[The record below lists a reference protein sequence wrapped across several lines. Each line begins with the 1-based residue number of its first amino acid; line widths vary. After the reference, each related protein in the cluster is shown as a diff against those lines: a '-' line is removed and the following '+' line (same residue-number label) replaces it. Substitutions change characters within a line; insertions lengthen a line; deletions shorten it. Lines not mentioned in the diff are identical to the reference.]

1 MKDDATPVMGG
12 DYETPTMSALTS
24 LCRPERNVPML
35 SHAALSRKAV
45 LTLAALLLAGAVAT
59 ASAQTVVTDTG
70 SFTRVPSPSDPTA
83 VDVFF
88 GIRYAAAPVGAAR
101 WTPPQAPTAPRGTVL
116 AGLPGPAC
124 PQAGSTA
131 PLPQSEDCLF
141 LNVYVPATA
150 TPHSKLPAFLW
161 IHGGALVSGTGA
173 DYDPSVMVAEN
184 NIIVVTINYRLGAL
198 GWLVEPGLLAQ
209 TPSFFENLGDA
220 GNYGLMDQ
228 QFALQWVQRNIA
240 GFGGDAGKVTVGGE
254 SAGGLSV
261 SSNLVSTTTATGL
274 FRSAI
279 VESGAY
285 MLHDVPSEAVYG
297 AIFGAGFD
305 AAVGCTQPNDA
316 ACLRT
321 ASVASILAAQGEVFG
336 ANGISPDFGTK
347 VLPRALQPA
356 FSAGQFIRVPVL
368 QGTNANEGRL
378 FEPLDFPFASTL
390 ANIQAAGGPANFDL
404 SNPNTLCAAEGS
416 GAAAVCTYPQEI
428 NLVLGL
434 IGFPAAEN
442 TAGLDAVLADEYPL
456 AHFPDPFLP
465 GDAPSSDEALAQIF
479 TDLVFAC
486 NGSDS
491 NIDLAG
497 FVPVFG
503 YEFNDPN
510 APPTVGFGTV
520 VKPPNDV
527 FGFPTASEHASE
539 LQFLFNFGT
548 PLSADEQQLAS
559 EMKTYW
565 GNFVN
570 TGNPNLPRRVSFWL
584 PFNFLGAVQG
594 LVPGPRVP
602 NPFFNFRLEHFC
614 QIWQPFLAAETGQ

>member
-1 MKDDATPVMGG
+1 
-12 DYETPTMSALTS
+12 MS
-24 LCRPERNVPML
+24 RNML
-35 SHAALSRKAV
+35 SNAVPGRKA
-45 LTLAALLLAGAVAT
+45 LFTLAALFLAAAFAT

-70 SFTRVPSPSDPTA
+70 TFTGVPSPSDPAA

-88 GIRYAAAPVGAAR
+88 GIRYAAAPEGAAR
-101 WTPPQAPTAPRGTVL
+101 WTPPQPPTPPAGTVL
-116 AGLPGPAC
+116 ADFPGPAC

-141 LNVYVPATA
+141 LNVYVPATSK
-150 TPHSKLPAFLW
+150 PHSKLPVFLW
-161 IHGGALVSGTGA
+161 IHGGALVTGTGA

-198 GWLVEPGLLAQ
+198 GWLVEPGLIAQ
-209 TPSFFENLGDA
+209 TPSFFQNIGDA

-240 GFGGDAGKVTVGGE
+240 GFGGDARKVTVGGE

-261 SSNLVSTTTATGL
+261 SSNLASTTTAKGL
-274 FRSAI
+274 FRGAI

-285 MLHDVPSEAVYG
+285 MLHDVPSEVVYG

-305 AAVGCTQPNDA
+305 AVLGCTQPNDA
-316 ACLRT
+316 ACLRS
-321 ASVASILAAQGEVFG
+321 APVANILAAQGEVFG
-336 ANGISPDFGTK
+336 ANGISPDSGTK
-347 VLPRALQPA
+347 VLPGGLQQA
-356 FSAGQFIRVPVL
+356 FSTGEFIRVPVL

-378 FEPLDFPFASTL
+378 FEPLDFPFASTFP
-390 ANIQAAGGPANFDL
+390 NILAAGGPANFDL
-404 SNPNTLCAAEGS
+404 KNPNTFCEAEGS
-416 GAAAVCTYPQEI
+416 STPAVCTYPQEI
-428 NLVLGL
+428 NLFLGA

-442 TAGLDAVLADEYPL
+442 TAAFGAALADEYPL
-456 AHFPDPFLP
+456 AKFPDPFLP

-491 NIDLAG
+491 NIDLAR

-510 APPTVGFGTV
+510 APTVVGFGTV
-520 VKPPNDV
+520 VEPPNDA
-527 FGFPTASEHASE
+527 FGVPSASEHASE

-548 PLSADEQQLAS
+548 TLSADEQQLAG

-570 TGNPNLPRRVSFWL
+570 TGDPNLPRHSSFWL
-584 PFNFLGAVQG
+584 PFNFLGSVQG
-594 LVPGPRVP
+594 LRPGPKVP
-602 NPFFNFRLEHFC
+602 DPFFNFRQEHFC
-614 QIWQPFLAAETGQ
+614 GIWQPFIAAETGE

>member
-1 MKDDATPVMGG
+1 ML
-12 DYETPTMSALTS
+12 MSFS
-24 LCRPERNVPML
+24 RPSRSISMSRNML
-35 SHAALSRKAV
+35 SNAVPGRKA
-45 LTLAALLLAGAVAT
+45 LFTLAALFLAAAFAT

-70 SFTRVPSPSDPTA
+70 TFTGVPSPSDPAA

-88 GIRYAAAPVGAAR
+88 GIRYAAAPEGAAR
-101 WTPPQAPTAPRGTVL
+101 WTPPQPPTPPTGTVL
-116 AGLPGPAC
+116 ADLPGPAC

-141 LNVYVPATA
+141 LNVYVPRTA
-150 TPHSKLPAFLW
+150 TPHSKLP
-161 IHGGALVSGTGA
+161 V
-173 DYDPSVMVAEN
+173 
-184 NIIVVTINYRLGAL
+184 
-198 GWLVEPGLLAQ
+198 
-209 TPSFFENLGDA
+209 FFENVGDA

-240 GFGGDAGKVTVGGE
+240 GFGGDARKVTVGGE

-261 SSNLVSTTTATGL
+261 SSNLASTTTATAL

-279 VESGAY
+279 IESGAY
-285 MLHDVPSEAVYG
+285 MLHDVPSQQVYG
-297 AIFGAGFD
+297 AIFGGGLD
-305 AAVGCTQPNDA
+305 AVLGCTPPNDA
-316 ACLRT
+316 ACLR
-321 ASVASILAAQGEVFG
+321 AAPVASILAAQGEVFG

-347 VLPRALQPA
+347 VLPSGLQQA
-356 FSAGQFIRVPVL
+356 FSTGEFIRVPVL

-378 FEPLDFPFASTL
+378 FEPLDFPFASTFP
-390 ANIQAAGGPANFDL
+390 NILAAGGPANFDL
-404 SNPNTLCAAEGS
+404 SNPNTFCEAGGS
-416 GAAAVCTYPQEI
+416 STPMVCTYPQEI
-428 NLVLGL
+428 NLFLGV

-442 TAGLDAVLADEYPL
+442 TSALGVALADEYPL
-456 AHFPDPFLP
+456 AKFPDPFLP
-465 GDAPSSDEALAQIF
+465 GHASSSDEALAQIF

-491 NIDLAG
+491 SIDLAF

-520 VKPPNDV
+520 VEAPNDV
-527 FGFPTASEHASE
+527 FGFPSASEHASE

-548 PLSADEQQLAS
+548 ALSADEQQLAG

-584 PFNFLGAVQG
+584 PFNFFGAVQG
-594 LVPGPRVP
+594 LKPGPKVP
-602 NPFFNFRLEHFC
+602 DPFFNFRQEHFC
-614 QIWQPFLAAETGQ
+614 RIWQPFIAAETGK

>member
-1 MKDDATPVMGG
+1 
-12 DYETPTMSALTS
+12 MS
-24 LCRPERNVPML
+24 RNML
-35 SHAALSRKAV
+35 SNAVPGRKA
-45 LTLAALLLAGAVAT
+45 LFTLAALFLAAAFAT

-70 SFTRVPSPSDPTA
+70 TFTGVPSPSDPAA

-88 GIRYAAAPVGAAR
+88 GIRYAAAPEGAAR
-101 WTPPQAPTAPRGTVL
+101 WTPPQPPTPPAGTVL
-116 AGLPGPAC
+116 ADFPGPAC

-141 LNVYVPATA
+141 LNVYVPATSK
-150 TPHSKLPAFLW
+150 PHSKLPVFLW
-161 IHGGALVSGTGA
+161 IHGGALVTGTGA

-198 GWLVEPGLLAQ
+198 GWLVEPGLIAQ
-209 TPSFFENLGDA
+209 TPSFFQNIGDA

-240 GFGGDAGKVTVGGE
+240 GFGGDARKVTVGGE

-261 SSNLVSTTTATGL
+261 SSNLASTTTAKGL
-274 FRSAI
+274 FRGAI

-285 MLHDVPSEAVYG
+285 MLHDVPSEVVYG

-305 AAVGCTQPNDA
+305 AVLGCTQPNDA
-316 ACLRT
+316 ACLRS
-321 ASVASILAAQGEVFG
+321 APVANILAAQGEVFG
-336 ANGISPDFGTK
+336 ANGISPDSGTK
-347 VLPRALQPA
+347 VLPGGLQQA
-356 FSAGQFIRVPVL
+356 FSTGEFIRVPVL

-378 FEPLDFPFASTL
+378 FEPLDFPFASTFP
-390 ANIQAAGGPANFDL
+390 NILAAGGPANFDL
-404 SNPNTLCAAEGS
+404 KNPNTFCEAEGS
-416 GAAAVCTYPQEI
+416 STPAVCTYPQEI
-428 NLVLGL
+428 NLFLGA

-442 TAGLDAVLADEYPL
+442 TAAFGAALADEYPL
-456 AHFPDPFLP
+456 AKFPDPFLP

-491 NIDLAG
+491 NIDLAR

-510 APPTVGFGTV
+510 APTVVGFGTV
-520 VKPPNDV
+520 VEPPNDA
-527 FGFPTASEHASE
+527 FGFPSASEHASE

-548 PLSADEQQLAS
+548 TLSADEQQLAG

-570 TGNPNLPRRVSFWL
+570 TGDPNLPRHSSFWL
-584 PFNFLGAVQG
+584 PFNFLGSVQG
-594 LVPGPRVP
+594 LRPGPKVP
-602 NPFFNFRLEHFC
+602 DPFFNFRQEHFC
-614 QIWQPFLAAETGQ
+614 GIWQPFIAAETGE

>member
-1 MKDDATPVMGG
+1 
-12 DYETPTMSALTS
+12 
-24 LCRPERNVPML
+24 ML
-35 SHAALSRKAV
+35 SNAALGRKV
-45 LTLAALLLAGAVAT
+45 LLALATLFLAAAFAT

-70 SFTRVPSPSDPTA
+70 TFTGIPSPSDPAA

-88 GIRYAAAPVGAAR
+88 GIRYAAAPEAAAR
-101 WTPPQAPTAPRGTVL
+101 WTPPQPPTPPTGTVL
-116 AGLPGPAC
+116 ADLPGPAC

-141 LNVYVPATA
+141 LNVYVPATT
-150 TPHSKLPAFLW
+150 TPHSKLPVFLW
-161 IHGGALVSGTGA
+161 IHGGALVTGTGA

-198 GWLVEPGLLAQ
+198 GWLVEPGLLAR
-209 TPSFFENLGDA
+209 TPSFFQNVGDA

-240 GFGGDAGKVTVGGE
+240 GFGGDARKVTVGGE

-261 SSNLVSTTTATGL
+261 SSNLASTTTATGL

-279 VESGAY
+279 IESGAY
-285 MLHDVPSEAVYG
+285 MLHDVPSEVVYG

-305 AAVGCTQPNDA
+305 AALGCTQPNDA
-316 ACLRT
+316 ACLRA
-321 ASVASILAAQGEVFG
+321 ASVASILAAQGEVFA

-347 VLPRALQPA
+347 VLPRALQQA
-356 FSAGQFIRVPVL
+356 FSTGQFIRVPVL

-378 FEPLDFPFASTL
+378 FEPLDFPFASTFP
-390 ANIQAAGGPANFDL
+390 NILAAGGPANFDL
-404 SNPNTLCAAEGS
+404 SNPNTFCEAEGS
-416 GAAAVCTYPQEI
+416 STPAVCTYPQEI
-428 NLVLGL
+428 NLFLGA

-442 TAGLDAVLADEYPL
+442 TAAFGAALAEQYPL
-456 AHFPDPFLP
+456 ANFPDPFLA

-491 NIDLAG
+491 NIDLAR

-503 YEFNDPN
+503 YEFKDPN
-510 APPTVGFGTV
+510 APPTVGFGTAV
-520 VKPPNDV
+520 EPPNDV
-527 FGFPTASEHASE
+527 FGFPSASEHAAE

-548 PLSADEQQLAS
+548 PLSADEQQLAG

-570 TGNPNLPRRVSFWL
+570 TGDPNLPRHSSFWL
-584 PFNFLGAVQG
+584 PFNFFGSVQG
-594 LVPGPRVP
+594 LRPGPKVP
-602 NPFFNFRLEHFC
+602 NPFFNFRQEHFC
-614 QIWQPFLAAETGQ
+614 QTWQPFIAAETGE

>member
-1 MKDDATPVMGG
+1 M
-12 DYETPTMSALTS
+12 L
-24 LCRPERNVPML
+24 RN
-35 SHAALSRKAV
+35 AAVRRRSRLV
-45 LTLAALLLAGAVAT
+45 LAALFLVVAPLAT

-70 SFTRVPSPSDPTA
+70 TFTGIPSPSDPAA

-88 GIRYAAAPVGAAR
+88 GIRYAAAPEGAAR
-101 WTPPQAPTAPRGTVL
+101 WTPPQPPTPPTGTVL
-116 AGLPGPAC
+116 ADLPGPAC
-124 PQAGSTA
+124 PQVSSTA

-150 TPHSKLPAFLW
+150 NPHSNLPVFLW
-161 IHGGALVSGTGA
+161 IHGGALVAGTGA

-209 TPSFFENLGDA
+209 TPNFFQNLGDA

-240 GFGGDAGKVTVGGE
+240 GFGGSACKVTIGGE

-261 SSNLVSTTTATGL
+261 SSNLASTATAIGL
-274 FRSAI
+274 FRGAI
-279 VESGAY
+279 IESGAY
-285 MLHDVPSEAVYG
+285 MLHDVPSEAVYRE
-297 AIFGAGFD
+297 IFGAFFD
-305 AAVGCTQPNDA
+305 EALGCTQPNDA
-316 ACLRT
+316 ACLRA
-321 ASVASILAAQGEVFG
+321 ASVTSILTAQGEVFG
-336 ANGISPDFGTK
+336 ANGISPDFDTK
-347 VLPRALQPA
+347 VLPRALQQA
-356 FSAGQFIRVPVL
+356 LSAGEFIRVPVL
-368 QGTNANEGRL
+368 QGTNANEGKL

-404 SNPNTLCAAEGS
+404 SNPNTFCAGGS
-416 GAAAVCTYPQEI
+416 STPAICTYPEEI
-428 NLVLGL
+428 NLFLGA
-434 IGFPAAEN
+434 IGFPAAAN
-442 TAGLDAVLADEYPL
+442 TAAFGAALADEYPL
-456 AHFPDPFLP
+456 ANFPDPFLP

-491 NIDLAG
+491 SLDLAR

-520 VKPPNDV
+520 VEPPNDV
-527 FGFPTASEHASE
+527 FGFPTASEHGAE
-539 LQFLFNFGT
+539 LQFLFNFET
-548 PLSADEQQLAS
+548 PLSPDEQQLAG

-570 TGNPNLPRRVSFWL
+570 TGNPNLPLPISFWL
-584 PFNFLGAVQG
+584 PFNFFGAVQD
-594 LVPGPRVP
+594 LRPGPKLP
-602 NPFFNFRLEHFC
+602 DLFFNFRQEHFC
-614 QIWQPFLAAETGQ
+614 RTWQPFIAAETEE

>member
-1 MKDDATPVMGG
+1 
-12 DYETPTMSALTS
+12 
-24 LCRPERNVPML
+24 ML
-35 SHAALSRKAV
+35 SNAALSRKA
-45 LTLAALLLAGAVAT
+45 LLALAPLFFAAAVAT

-70 SFTRVPSPSDPTA
+70 TFTGVPSPSDPTA

-88 GIRYAAAPVGAAR
+88 GIRYAAAPGGAAR
-101 WTPPQAPTAPRGTVL
+101 WTPPQPPTPPPGTVL
-116 AGLPGPAC
+116 ARFPGPAC

-150 TPHSKLPAFLW
+150 TPHSKLPVFFW
-161 IHGGALVSGTGA
+161 IHGGALVTGTGA

-184 NIIVVTINYRLGAL
+184 DIIVVTINYRLGAL
-198 GWLVEPGLLAQ
+198 GWLVEPGLLAE
-209 TPSFFENLGDA
+209 TSSFFQNVSDA

-240 GFGGDAGKVTVGGE
+240 GFGGDARKVTIGGE

-261 SSNLVSTTTATGL
+261 SSNLASTTTAKGL

-279 VESGAY
+279 IESGAY
-285 MLHDVPSEAVYG
+285 MLHDVPSETAYG

-305 AAVGCTQPNDA
+305 AALGCSQPNDA
-316 ACLRT
+316 TCLRA
-321 ASVASILAAQGEVFG
+321 ASVTNILTAQGEVFG
-336 ANGISPDFGTK
+336 SFGISPDFGTK
-347 VLPRALQPA
+347 VLPLALQPA
-356 FSAGQFIRVPVL
+356 FSAGEFIRVPVL

-378 FEPLDFPFASTL
+378 FEPADVPFAGSFL
-390 ANIQAAGGPANFDL
+390 NVVAAGGPANFDL
-404 SNPNTLCAAEGS
+404 SNPNTFCAEGS
-416 GAAAVCTYPQEI
+416 GTPAVCTYPQEI
-428 NLVLGL
+428 NRFLGVV
-434 IGFPAAEN
+434 GFPATEN
-442 TAGLDAVLADEYPL
+442 TAAFDALIADEYPL
-456 AHFPDPFLP
+456 AKFPDPFLA

-491 NIDLAG
+491 NIDLAR

-520 VKPPNDV
+520 VKPPNDA
-527 FGFPTASEHASE
+527 FGFPSASEHAAE

-548 PLSADEQQLAS
+548 PLSTDEQRLAA

-565 GNFVN
+565 ANFVR
-570 TGNPNLPRRVSFWL
+570 TGDPNLPKPISFWL
-584 PFNFLGAVQG
+584 PFNFFGSVQD
-594 LVPGPRVP
+594 LRPGPRVA
-602 NPFFNFRLEHFC
+602 NPFFNFREEHFC
-614 QIWQPFLAAETGQ
+614 RIWQPFIAAETGE

>member
-1 MKDDATPVMGG
+1 
-12 DYETPTMSALTS
+12 MSNYAS
-24 LCRPERNVPML
+24 
-35 SHAALSRKAV
+35 SRKVFLA
-45 LTLAALLLAGAVAT
+45 LAALFLIAAVAT

-70 SFTRVPSPSDPTA
+70 TFIGVPSPSDPTA

-88 GIRYAAAPVGAAR
+88 GIRYAAAPEGAAR
-101 WTPPQAPTAPRGTVL
+101 WTPPQPPTSPAGPVL
-116 AGLPGPAC
+116 ADFPGPAC

-141 LNVYVPATA
+141 LNVYAPATA
-150 TPHSKLPAFLW
+150 TPHSKLPVFLW

-209 TPSFFENLGDA
+209 TPSFFQNVGDA
-220 GNYGLMDQ
+220 GDYGLMDQ
-228 QFALQWVQRNIA
+228 QFALQWVQRNIG
-240 GFGGDAGKVTVGGE
+240 GFGGDMRKVTVGGE

-261 SSNLVSTTTATGL
+261 SSNLVSTTTAKGL

-279 VESGAY
+279 IESGGY
-285 MLHDVPSEAVYG
+285 MLHDVPSELVYG
-297 AIFGAGFD
+297 GIFGAGFD
-305 AAVGCTQPNDA
+305 AALGCTPPNDA
-316 ACLRT
+316 GCLRE
-321 ASVASILAAQGEVFG
+321 ASVANILAAQGEVFG

-347 VLPRALQPA
+347 VLPLALQPA
-356 FSAGQFIRVPVL
+356 FSTGEFIRVPVL

-378 FEPLDFPFASTL
+378 FEPLDFPFASTFP
-390 ANIQAAGGPANFDL
+390 NILAAGGPANFDL
-404 SNPNTLCAAEGS
+404 SNPNSFCAEGS
-416 GAAAVCTYPQEI
+416 STPAVCTYPQEI
-428 NLVLGL
+428 NLFLGV

-442 TAGLDAVLADEYPL
+442 TAALSDALAVEYPL
-456 AHFPDPFLP
+456 ANFPDPFLP
-465 GDAPSSDEALAQIF
+465 GNAPSSDEALAQIF

-491 NIDLAG
+491 NIDLAR

-510 APPTVGFGTV
+510 APTVVGFGTV
-520 VKPPNDV
+520 VEPPNDA
-527 FGFPTASEHASE
+527 FGFPSASEHASE

-548 PLSADEQQLAS
+548 PLSTDEQQLAG

-570 TGNPNLPRRVSFWL
+570 TGDPNLPRHSSFWL
-584 PFNFLGAVQG
+584 PFNFIGAVQD
-594 LVPGPRVP
+594 LVPGPRIP
-602 NPFFNFRLEHFC
+602 NPFFNFRQEHFC
-614 QIWQPFLAAETGQ
+614 GIWQPFIAAETGE

>member
-1 MKDDATPVMGG
+1 
-12 DYETPTMSALTS
+12 MSNYA
-24 LCRPERNVPML
+24 P
-35 SHAALSRKAV
+35 SRKVFLA
-45 LTLAALLLAGAVAT
+45 LAALFIIAAVAT

-70 SFTRVPSPSDPTA
+70 TFIGVPSPSDPTA

-88 GIRYAAAPVGAAR
+88 GIRYAAAPEGAAR
-101 WTPPQAPTAPRGTVL
+101 WTPPQPPTSPAGPVL
-116 AGLPGPAC
+116 ADFPGPAC
-124 PQAGSTA
+124 PQAASTA

-141 LNVYVPATA
+141 LNVYAPATA
-150 TPHSKLPAFLW
+150 TPHSKLPVFLW

-209 TPSFFENLGDA
+209 TPSFFQNVGDA
-220 GNYGLMDQ
+220 GDYGLMDQ
-228 QFALQWVQRNIA
+228 QFALQWVQRNIG
-240 GFGGDAGKVTVGGE
+240 GFGGDMRKVTVGGE

-261 SSNLVSTTTATGL
+261 SSNLVSTTTGKGL

-279 VESGAY
+279 IESGGY
-285 MLHDVPSEAVYG
+285 MLHDVPSELVYG
-297 AIFGAGFD
+297 GIFGAGFD
-305 AAVGCTQPNDA
+305 AALGCTPPNDA
-316 ACLRT
+316 GCLRE
-321 ASVASILAAQGEVFG
+321 ASVANILAAQGEVFG

-347 VLPRALQPA
+347 VLPLALQPA
-356 FSAGQFIRVPVL
+356 FSTGEFIRVPVL

-378 FEPLDFPFASTL
+378 FEPLDFPFASTFP
-390 ANIQAAGGPANFDL
+390 NILAAGGPANFDL
-404 SNPNTLCAAEGS
+404 SNPNSFCAEGS
-416 GAAAVCTYPQEI
+416 STPAVCTYPQEI
-428 NLVLGL
+428 NLFLGV

-442 TAGLDAVLADEYPL
+442 TAALSDALAVEYPL
-456 AHFPDPFLP
+456 ANFPDPFLP
-465 GDAPSSDEALAQIF
+465 GNAPSSDEALAQIF

-491 NIDLAG
+491 NIDLAR

-510 APPTVGFGTV
+510 APTVVGFGTV
-520 VKPPNDV
+520 VEPPNDA
-527 FGFPTASEHASE
+527 FGFPSASEHASE

-548 PLSADEQQLAS
+548 PLSADEQQLAG

-570 TGNPNLPRRVSFWL
+570 TGDPNLPRHSSFWL
-584 PFNFLGAVQG
+584 PFNFIGAVQD
-594 LVPGPRVP
+594 LVPGPRIP
-602 NPFFNFRLEHFC
+602 NPFFNFRQEHFC
-614 QIWQPFLAAETGQ
+614 GIWQPFIAAETGE

>member
-1 MKDDATPVMGG
+1 MLSNAAFSRRTFFLFATPFLFL
-12 DYETPTMSALTS
+12 A
-24 LCRPERNVPML
+24 
-35 SHAALSRKAV
+35 AAL
-45 LTLAALLLAGAVAT
+45 AAG
-59 ASAQTVVTDTG
+59 SAQTVVTDTG
-70 SFTRVPSPSDPTA
+70 TFTGVPSPSDPAA

-101 WTPPQAPTAPRGTVL
+101 WTPPQPPTPPAGTVL
-116 AGLPGPAC
+116 ADFPGPAC

-141 LNVYVPATA
+141 LNVYAPATA
-150 TPHSKLPAFLW
+150 GPHSKLPVFLW

-209 TPSFFENLGDA
+209 TPSFFQNVGDG

-228 QFALQWVQRNIA
+228 QFAMQWVRRNIA
-240 GFGGDAGKVTVGGE
+240 GFGGDARKVTVGGE

-261 SSNLVSTTTATGL
+261 SSNLVSTTTAKGL
-274 FRSAI
+274 FHGAI

-285 MLHDVPSEAVYG
+285 MLHDVPSEVVYG

-305 AAVGCTQPNDA
+305 AVLGCTPPNDA
-316 ACLRT
+316 ACLRSAT
-321 ASVASILAAQGEVFG
+321 VANILTAQGEVFG

-347 VLPRALQPA
+347 ILPSALQPA
-356 FSAGQFIRVPVL
+356 FSAGEFIRVPVL

-378 FEPLDFPFASTL
+378 FEPADVPFAGSFF
-390 ANIQAAGGPANFDL
+390 NVVAAGGPANFDL
-404 SNPNTLCAAEGS
+404 SNPNTFCSEGS
-416 GAAAVCTYPQEI
+416 STPAICTYPQEI
-428 NLVLGL
+428 NLFLGV

-442 TAGLDAVLADEYPL
+442 TAALGDALADEYPL
-456 AHFPDPFLP
+456 ANFPDPFLP

-491 NIDLAG
+491 NIDLAR

-510 APPTVGFGTV
+510 APPVVGFGTAIV
-520 VKPPNDV
+520 APNDV

-548 PLSADEQQLAS
+548 PLNADEQQLAS

-570 TGNPNLPRRVSFWL
+570 TGDPNWPRHSSFWL
-584 PFNFLGAVQG
+584 PFNFFGSVQG
-594 LVPGPRVP
+594 LRPGPKVP
-602 NPFFNFRLEHFC
+602 DPFFNFRQEHFC
-614 QIWQPFLAAETGQ
+614 RIWQPIIAGEVGQ

>member
-1 MKDDATPVMGG
+1 
-12 DYETPTMSALTS
+12 
-24 LCRPERNVPML
+24 ML
-35 SHAALSRKAV
+35 SNAALSRRTFFLFATV
-45 LTLAALLLAGAVAT
+45 FLFLVAGLATGLA
-59 ASAQTVVTDTG
+59 QPVVTDTG
-70 SFTRVPSPSDPTA
+70 TFTGVPSPSDPAA

-101 WTPPQAPTAPRGTVL
+101 WTPPQPPTPPPGTVL
-116 AGLPGPAC
+116 ADFPGPAC

-150 TPHSKLPAFLW
+150 EPHSKLPVFLW
-161 IHGGALVSGTGA
+161 IHGGALVTGTGA
-173 DYDPSVMVAEN
+173 QYDPSVMVAEN

-209 TPSFFENLGDA
+209 TPSFFQNVGDA

-228 QFALQWVQRNIA
+228 QFAMQWVQRNIA
-240 GFGGDAGKVTVGGE
+240 GFGGDARKVTVGGE

-261 SSNLVSTTTATGL
+261 SSNLVSTATAKGL
-274 FRSAI
+274 FRGAI
-279 VESGAY
+279 IESGAY
-285 MLHDVPSEAVYG
+285 MLHDVPSEIVYG

-305 AAVGCTQPNDA
+305 AALGCTQPNDA
-316 ACLRT
+316 ACLR
-321 ASVASILAAQGEVFG
+321 AAAVANILTAQGEVFG

-347 VLPRALQPA
+347 ILPSALQQA

-378 FEPLDFPFASTL
+378 FEPADVPFAGSFL
-390 ANIQAAGGPANFDL
+390 NVVAAGGPANFDL
-404 SNPNTLCAAEGS
+404 SNPNTFCADGS
-416 GAAAVCTYPQEI
+416 STPAICTYPQEI
-428 NLVLGL
+428 NLFLGA

-442 TAGLDAVLADEYPL
+442 TATLDALIADEYPL
-456 AHFPDPFLP
+456 ANFPDPFLP

-491 NIDLAG
+491 NIDLAR

-503 YEFNDPN
+503 YEFNDPS
-510 APPTVGFGTV
+510 APPVVGFGTAIV
-520 VKPPNDV
+520 PPNDV

-548 PLSADEQQLAS
+548 PLNADEQQLAS

-570 TGNPNLPRRVSFWL
+570 TGDPNWPRHSSFWL
-584 PFNFLGAVQG
+584 PFNFFGSVQG
-594 LVPGPRVP
+594 LRPGPKVP
-602 NPFFNFRLEHFC
+602 DPFFNFRQEHFC
-614 QIWQPFLAAETGQ
+614 RIWQPILAGEVGQ

>member
-1 MKDDATPVMGG
+1 
-12 DYETPTMSALTS
+12 MS
-24 LCRPERNVPML
+24 RNML
-35 SHAALSRKAV
+35 SNAVPGRKA
-45 LTLAALLLAGAVAT
+45 LFTLAALFLAAAFAT

-70 SFTRVPSPSDPTA
+70 TFTGVPSPSNPAA

-88 GIRYAAAPVGAAR
+88 GIRYAAAPEGAAR
-101 WTPPQAPTAPRGTVL
+101 WTPPQPPTPPAGTVL
-116 AGLPGPAC
+116 ADFPGPAC

-141 LNVYVPATA
+141 LNVYVPATSK
-150 TPHSKLPAFLW
+150 PHSKLPVFLW
-161 IHGGALVSGTGA
+161 IHGGALVTGTGA

-198 GWLVEPGLLAQ
+198 GWLVEPGLIAQ
-209 TPSFFENLGDA
+209 TPSFFQNIGDA

-240 GFGGDAGKVTVGGE
+240 GFGGDARKVTVGGE

-261 SSNLVSTTTATGL
+261 SSNLASTTTAKGL
-274 FRSAI
+274 FRGAI

-285 MLHDVPSEAVYG
+285 MLHDVPSEVVYG

-305 AAVGCTQPNDA
+305 AVLGCTQPNDA
-316 ACLRT
+316 ACLRS
-321 ASVASILAAQGEVFG
+321 APVANILAAQGEVFG
-336 ANGISPDFGTK
+336 ANGISPDSGTK
-347 VLPRALQPA
+347 VLPGGLQQA
-356 FSAGQFIRVPVL
+356 FSTGEFIRVPVL

-378 FEPLDFPFASTL
+378 FEPLDFPFASTFP
-390 ANIQAAGGPANFDL
+390 NILAAGGPANFDL
-404 SNPNTLCAAEGS
+404 KNPNTFCEAEGS
-416 GAAAVCTYPQEI
+416 STPAVCTYPQEI
-428 NLVLGL
+428 NLFLGA

-442 TAGLDAVLADEYPL
+442 TAAFGAALADEYPL
-456 AHFPDPFLP
+456 AKFPDPFLP

-491 NIDLAG
+491 NIDLAR

-510 APPTVGFGTV
+510 APTVVGFGTV
-520 VKPPNDV
+520 VEPPNDA
-527 FGFPTASEHASE
+527 FGFPSASEHASE

-548 PLSADEQQLAS
+548 TLSADEQQLAG

-570 TGNPNLPRRVSFWL
+570 TGDPNLPRHSSFWL
-584 PFNFLGAVQG
+584 PFNFLGSVQG
-594 LVPGPRVP
+594 LRPGPKVP
-602 NPFFNFRLEHFC
+602 DPFFNFRQEHFC
-614 QIWQPFLAAETGQ
+614 GIWQPFIAAETGE

>member
-1 MKDDATPVMGG
+1 
-12 DYETPTMSALTS
+12 MSNYAS
-24 LCRPERNVPML
+24 
-35 SHAALSRKAV
+35 SRKVFLA
-45 LTLAALLLAGAVAT
+45 LAALFLIAAVAT

-70 SFTRVPSPSDPTA
+70 TFIGVPSPSDPTA

-88 GIRYAAAPVGAAR
+88 GIRYAAAPEGAAR
-101 WTPPQAPTAPRGTVL
+101 WTPPQPPTSPAGPVL
-116 AGLPGPAC
+116 ADFPGPAC

-141 LNVYVPATA
+141 LNVYAPATA
-150 TPHSKLPAFLW
+150 TPHSKLPVFLW

-209 TPSFFENLGDA
+209 TPSFFQNVGDA
-220 GNYGLMDQ
+220 GDYGLMDQ
-228 QFALQWVQRNIA
+228 QFALQWVQRNIG
-240 GFGGDAGKVTVGGE
+240 GFGGDMRKVTVGGE

-261 SSNLVSTTTATGL
+261 SSNLVSTTTGKGL

-279 VESGAY
+279 IESGGY
-285 MLHDVPSEAVYG
+285 MLHDVPSELVYG
-297 AIFGAGFD
+297 GIFGAGFD
-305 AAVGCTQPNDA
+305 AALGCTPPNDA
-316 ACLRT
+316 GCLRE
-321 ASVASILAAQGEVFG
+321 ASVANILAAQGEVFG

-347 VLPRALQPA
+347 VLPLALQPA
-356 FSAGQFIRVPVL
+356 FSTGEFIRVPVL

-378 FEPLDFPFASTL
+378 FEPLDFPFASTFP
-390 ANIQAAGGPANFDL
+390 NILAAGGPANFDL
-404 SNPNTLCAAEGS
+404 SNPNSFCAEGS
-416 GAAAVCTYPQEI
+416 STPAVCTYPQEI
-428 NLVLGL
+428 NLFLGV

-442 TAGLDAVLADEYPL
+442 TAALSDALAVEYPL
-456 AHFPDPFLP
+456 ANFPDPFLP
-465 GDAPSSDEALAQIF
+465 GNAPSSDEALAQIF

-491 NIDLAG
+491 NIDLAR

-510 APPTVGFGTV
+510 APTVVGFGTV
-520 VKPPNDV
+520 VEPPNDA
-527 FGFPTASEHASE
+527 FGFPSASEHASE

-548 PLSADEQQLAS
+548 PLSADEQQLAG

-570 TGNPNLPRRVSFWL
+570 TGDPNLPRHSSFWL
-584 PFNFLGAVQG
+584 PFNFIGAVQD
-594 LVPGPRVP
+594 LVPGPRIP
-602 NPFFNFRLEHFC
+602 NPFFNFRQEHFC
-614 QIWQPFLAAETGQ
+614 GIWQPFIAAETGE

>member
-1 MKDDATPVMGG
+1 
-12 DYETPTMSALTS
+12 MSNYAS
-24 LCRPERNVPML
+24 
-35 SHAALSRKAV
+35 SRKVFLA
-45 LTLAALLLAGAVAT
+45 LAALFLIAAVAT

-70 SFTRVPSPSDPTA
+70 TFIGVPSPSDPTA

-88 GIRYAAAPVGAAR
+88 GIRYAAAPEGAAR
-101 WTPPQAPTAPRGTVL
+101 WTPPQPPTSPAGPVL
-116 AGLPGPAC
+116 ADFPGPAC

-141 LNVYVPATA
+141 LNVYAPATA
-150 TPHSKLPAFLW
+150 TPHSKLPVFLW

-209 TPSFFENLGDA
+209 TPSFFQNVGDA
-220 GNYGLMDQ
+220 GDYGLMDQ
-228 QFALQWVQRNIA
+228 QFALQWVQRNIG
-240 GFGGDAGKVTVGGE
+240 GFGGDMRKVTVGGE

-261 SSNLVSTTTATGL
+261 SSNLVSTTTGKGL

-279 VESGAY
+279 IESGGY
-285 MLHDVPSEAVYG
+285 MLHDVPSELVYG
-297 AIFGAGFD
+297 GIFGAGFD
-305 AAVGCTQPNDA
+305 AALGCTPPNDA
-316 ACLRT
+316 GCLRE
-321 ASVASILAAQGEVFG
+321 ASVANILAAQGEVFG

-347 VLPRALQPA
+347 VLPLALQPA
-356 FSAGQFIRVPVL
+356 LSTGEFIRVPVL

-378 FEPLDFPFASTL
+378 FEPLDFPFASTFP
-390 ANIQAAGGPANFDL
+390 NILAAGGPANFDL
-404 SNPNTLCAAEGS
+404 SNPNSFCAEGS
-416 GAAAVCTYPQEI
+416 STPAVCTYPQEI
-428 NLVLGL
+428 NLFLGV

-442 TAGLDAVLADEYPL
+442 TAALSDALAVEYPL
-456 AHFPDPFLP
+456 ANFPDPFLP
-465 GDAPSSDEALAQIF
+465 GNAPSSDEALAQIF

-491 NIDLAG
+491 NIDLAR

-510 APPTVGFGTV
+510 APTVVGFGTV
-520 VKPPNDV
+520 VEPPNDA
-527 FGFPTASEHASE
+527 FGFPSASEHASE

-548 PLSADEQQLAS
+548 PLSTDEQQLAG

-570 TGNPNLPRRVSFWL
+570 TGDPNLPRHSSFWL
-584 PFNFLGAVQG
+584 PFNFIGAVQD
-594 LVPGPRVP
+594 LVPGPRIP
-602 NPFFNFRLEHFC
+602 NPFFNFRQEHFC
-614 QIWQPFLAAETGQ
+614 GIWQPFIAAETGE

>member
-1 MKDDATPVMGG
+1 
-12 DYETPTMSALTS
+12 MSNYA
-24 LCRPERNVPML
+24 P
-35 SHAALSRKAV
+35 SRKVFLA
-45 LTLAALLLAGAVAT
+45 LAALFIIAAVAT

-70 SFTRVPSPSDPTA
+70 TFTGIPSPSDPAA

-88 GIRYAAAPVGAAR
+88 GIRYAAAPEGAAR
-101 WTPPQAPTAPRGTVL
+101 WTPPQPPTPPTGTVL
-116 AGLPGPAC
+116 ADLPGPAC

-141 LNVYVPATA
+141 LNVYLPATA
-150 TPHSKLPAFLW
+150 TPHSKLPVFLW
-161 IHGGALVSGTGA
+161 IHGGALVTGTGA

-209 TPSFFENLGDA
+209 TPGFFQNVGDA

-240 GFGGDAGKVTVGGE
+240 GFGGDARKVTVGGE

-261 SSNLVSTTTATGL
+261 SSNLASTTTATGL

-279 VESGAY
+279 IESGAY
-285 MLHDVPSEAVYG
+285 MLHDVPSEGVYG

-305 AAVGCTQPNDA
+305 AVLGCTQPNDA
-316 ACLRT
+316 ACLRA
-321 ASVASILAAQGEVFG
+321 ASVASILSAQGEVFG

-347 VLPRALQPA
+347 VLPSGLQQA
-356 FSAGQFIRVPVL
+356 FSTGEFIRVPVL

-378 FEPLDFPFASTL
+378 FEPLDFPFASSFL
-390 ANIQAAGGPANFDL
+390 NIVEAGGPANFDL
-404 SNPNTLCAAEGS
+404 SNPNTFCAIEGS
-416 GAAAVCTYPQEI
+416 STPAVCTYPQEI
-428 NLVLGL
+428 NLFLSV

-442 TAGLDAVLADEYPL
+442 TAAFDTDLAQKYPL
-456 AHFPDPFLP
+456 ANFPDPFLP
-465 GDAPSSDEALAQIF
+465 GNALSSDEALAQIF

-491 NIDLAG
+491 DIDLSH

-503 YEFNDPN
+503 YEFNDPE

-520 VKPPNDV
+520 IEPPNDA

-548 PLSADEQQLAS
+548 TLNDDEQQLAS

-570 TGNPNLPRRVSFWL
+570 TGDPNFPRRASFWL
-584 PFNFLGAVQG
+584 PFNFIEAVQE
-594 LVPGPRVP
+594 LKPGPQVP
-602 NPFFNFRLEHFC
+602 RPFFSFRHEHFC
-614 QIWQPFLAAETGQ
+614 RTWQPIIAAETGE

>member
-1 MKDDATPVMGG
+1 
-12 DYETPTMSALTS
+12 
-24 LCRPERNVPML
+24 ML
-35 SHAALSRKAV
+35 SNAALSRKA
-45 LTLAALLLAGAVAT
+45 LLALAAIFLAAAVVT

-70 SFTRVPSPSDPTA
+70 TFTGVPSPSDPTA

-88 GIRYAAAPVGAAR
+88 GIRYAAAPGGAAR
-101 WTPPQAPTAPRGTVL
+101 WTPPQPPTPPTGTVL
-116 AGLPGPAC
+116 ADIPGAAC

-141 LNVYVPATA
+141 LNIYVPARATA
-150 TPHSKLPAFLW
+150 HSKLPVFFW
-161 IHGGALVSGTGA
+161 IHGGALVTGTGA

-198 GWLVEPGLLAQ
+198 GWLGEPGLLAA
-209 TPSFFENLGDA
+209 TPSFFQNVGDA

-240 GFGGDAGKVTVGGE
+240 GFGGDARKVTVGGE

-261 SSNLVSTTTATGL
+261 SSNLVSTTTAKGL

-279 VESGAY
+279 IESGAY
-285 MLHDVPSEAVYG
+285 MLHDVPSEGVYL

-305 AAVGCTQPNDA
+305 AALGCSQPNDA
-316 ACLRT
+316 TCLRA
-321 ASVASILAAQGEVFG
+321 ASVTNILTAQGEVFG
-336 ANGISPDFGTK
+336 SFGISPDFGTK

-356 FSAGQFIRVPVL
+356 FSAGEFIRVPVL

-378 FEPLDFPFASTL
+378 FEPADVPFAGSFL
-390 ANIQAAGGPANFDL
+390 NVVVAGGPANFDL
-404 SNPNTLCAAEGS
+404 GNPNTFCAEGS
-416 GAAAVCTYPQEI
+416 GTPAVCTYPQEI
-428 NLVLGL
+428 NRFLGVV
-434 IGFPAAEN
+434 GFPAAEN
-442 TAGLDAVLADEYPL
+442 TAAFDALIADEYPL
-456 AHFPDPFLP
+456 AKFPDPFLA

-491 NIDLAG
+491 NLDLAR

-510 APPTVGFGTV
+510 APPTVGFGTAV
-520 VKPPNDV
+520 EPPNDA
-527 FGFPTASEHASE
+527 FGFPSASEHAAE

-570 TGNPNLPRRVSFWL
+570 TGDPNLPRHSSFWL
-584 PFNFLGAVQG
+584 PFNFFGSVQG
-594 LVPGPRVP
+594 LRPGPRVP
-602 NPFFNFRLEHFC
+602 NPFFSFRQEHFC
-614 QIWQPFLAAETGQ
+614 QIWQPFIAAETEE

>member
-1 MKDDATPVMGG
+1 
-12 DYETPTMSALTS
+12 
-24 LCRPERNVPML
+24 ML
-35 SHAALSRKAV
+35 SNAALRRKA
-45 LTLAALLLAGAVAT
+45 LLALATLFLAAAVVT

-70 SFTRVPSPSDPTA
+70 TFTGVPSPSDPTA

-88 GIRYAAAPVGAAR
+88 GIRYAAAPKGAAR
-101 WTPPQAPTAPRGTVL
+101 WTPPHPPTPPTGTVL
-116 AGLPGPAC
+116 ADIPGAAC
-124 PQAGSTA
+124 PQADSTA

-141 LNVYVPATA
+141 LNVYVPTTA
-150 TPHSKLPAFLW
+150 KPHSKLPVFVW
-161 IHGGALVSGTGA
+161 IHGGALVTGTGA

-209 TPSFFENLGDA
+209 TPSFFQNVGDA

-240 GFGGDAGKVTVGGE
+240 GFGGDARKVTVGGE

-261 SSNLVSTTTATGL
+261 SSNLASTTTAKGL
-274 FRSAI
+274 FRGAI
-279 VESGAY
+279 IESGAY
-285 MLHDVPSEAVYG
+285 MLHDVPSEEVYG
-297 AIFGAGFD
+297 AIFGAFFD
-305 AAVGCTQPNDA
+305 AALGCTPPNDA
-316 ACLRT
+316 ACLRE
-321 ASVASILAAQGEVFG
+321 ASVANILTAQGEVFG
-336 ANGISPDFGTK
+336 SFGISPDFDTK

-356 FSAGQFIRVPVL
+356 FSAGEFIRVPVL

-378 FEPLDFPFASTL
+378 FEPADVPFAGSFL
-390 ANIQAAGGPANFDL
+390 NVVAAGGPANFDL
-404 SNPNTLCAAEGS
+404 SNPNTFCAEG
-416 GAAAVCTYPQEI
+416 GTPAVCTYPQEI
-428 NLVLGL
+428 NLFLGVVS
-434 IGFPAAEN
+434 FPAAEN
-442 TAGLDAVLADEYPL
+442 TAAFDALIADEYPL
-456 AHFPDPFLP
+456 ANFPDPFLP
-465 GDAPSSDEALAQIF
+465 GHAPSSDEALAQIF

-491 NIDLAG
+491 NIDLAR

-520 VKPPNDV
+520 VEPPNDA
-527 FGFPTASEHASE
+527 FGFPSASEHAAE

-548 PLSADEQQLAS
+548 TLSADEQQLAR
-559 EMKTYW
+559 EMQTYW

-570 TGNPNLPRRVSFWL
+570 TGDPNLPRHVSFWL
-584 PFNFLGAVQG
+584 PFNFFGLVQG

-602 NPFFNFRLEHFC
+602 NPFFNFRQEHFC
-614 QIWQPFLAAETGQ
+614 PIWQPFIAAERGE

>member
-1 MKDDATPVMGG
+1 M
-12 DYETPTMSALTS
+12 L
-24 LCRPERNVPML
+24 RNTT
-35 SHAALSRKAV
+35 HSRNAV
-45 LTLAALLLAGAVAT
+45 STLAALFLVAAFRT
-59 ASAQTVVTDTG
+59 ASAQTVVTETG
-70 SFTRVPSPSDPTA
+70 TFTGVPSRSDPAA

-88 GIRYAAAPVGAAR
+88 GIRYAAAPEGAAR
-101 WTPPQAPTAPRGTVL
+101 WTPPQPPTPPTGTVL
-116 AGLPGPAC
+116 ADLPGPAC

-141 LNVYVPATA
+141 LNVYVPLTA
-150 TPHSKLPAFLW
+150 TPHSKLPVFFW
-161 IHGGALVSGTGA
+161 IHGGALVTGTGA

-184 NIIVVTINYRLGAL
+184 NIIVVTINYRLGVL
-198 GWLVEPGLLAQ
+198 GWLVEPGLLAP
-209 TPSFFENLGDA
+209 TPGFFENVGDA

-240 GFGGDAGKVTVGGE
+240 GFGGDARKVTVGGE

-261 SSNLVSTTTATGL
+261 SSNLASTTTATGL

-279 VESGAY
+279 IESGAY
-285 MLHDVPSEAVYG
+285 MLHDVPSEGVYG
-297 AIFGAGFD
+297 AIFGGALD
-305 AAVGCTQPNDA
+305 AVLGCTQPNDA
-316 ACLRT
+316 ACLRAAPV
-321 ASVASILAAQGEVFG
+321 ASVLAAQGEVFG

-347 VLPRALQPA
+347 VLPSGLQQA
-356 FSAGQFIRVPVL
+356 FSTGEFIRVPVL

-378 FEPLDFPFASTL
+378 FEPLDFPFAS
-390 ANIQAAGGPANFDL
+390 AFPNILAAGGPANFDL
-404 SNPNTLCAAEGS
+404 SNPNTFCEAAGS
-416 GAAAVCTYPQEI
+416 SRPAVCTYPQEI
-428 NLVLGL
+428 NLFLGV

-442 TAGLDAVLADEYPL
+442 TAALGAALADNYPL
-456 AHFPDPFLP
+456 ANFPDPFLP

-491 NIDLAG
+491 NIDLAR

-510 APPTVGFGTV
+510 APTVVGFGTV
-520 VKPPNDV
+520 VEPPNDA
-527 FGFPTASEHASE
+527 FGFPSASEHASE

-548 PLSADEQQLAS
+548 TLSTDEQQMAG

-570 TGNPNLPRRVSFWL
+570 TGDPNLPRPVSFWL
-584 PFNFLGAVQG
+584 PFNFFGSVQG
-594 LVPGPRVP
+594 LRPGPKVP
-602 NPFFNFRLEHFC
+602 ESFFNFRPEHFC
-614 QIWQPFLAAETGQ
+614 QTWQPFIAAETRN

>member
-1 MKDDATPVMGG
+1 
-12 DYETPTMSALTS
+12 MSNYA
-24 LCRPERNVPML
+24 P
-35 SHAALSRKAV
+35 SRKVFLA
-45 LTLAALLLAGAVAT
+45 LAALFIIAAVAT

-70 SFTRVPSPSDPTA
+70 TFIGVPSPSDPTA

-88 GIRYAAAPVGAAR
+88 GIRYAAAPEGAAR
-101 WTPPQAPTAPRGTVL
+101 WTPPQPPTSPAGPVL
-116 AGLPGPAC
+116 ADFPGPAC

-141 LNVYVPATA
+141 LNVYAPATA
-150 TPHSKLPAFLW
+150 TPHSKLPVFLW

-209 TPSFFENLGDA
+209 TPSFFQNVGDA
-220 GNYGLMDQ
+220 GDYGLMDQ
-228 QFALQWVQRNIA
+228 QFALQWVQRNIG
-240 GFGGDAGKVTVGGE
+240 GFGGDMRKVTVGGE

-261 SSNLVSTTTATGL
+261 SSNLVSTTTGKGL

-279 VESGAY
+279 IESGGY
-285 MLHDVPSEAVYG
+285 MLHDVPSELVYG
-297 AIFGAGFD
+297 GIFGAGFD
-305 AAVGCTQPNDA
+305 AALGCTPPNDA
-316 ACLRT
+316 GCLRE
-321 ASVASILAAQGEVFG
+321 ASVANILAAQGEVFG

-347 VLPRALQPA
+347 VLPLALQPA
-356 FSAGQFIRVPVL
+356 FSTGEFIRVPVL

-378 FEPLDFPFASTL
+378 FEPLDFPFASTFP
-390 ANIQAAGGPANFDL
+390 NILAAGGPANFDL
-404 SNPNTLCAAEGS
+404 SNPNSFCAEGS
-416 GAAAVCTYPQEI
+416 STPAVCTYPQEI
-428 NLVLGL
+428 NLFLGV

-442 TAGLDAVLADEYPL
+442 TAALSDALAVEYPL
-456 AHFPDPFLP
+456 ANFPDPFLP
-465 GDAPSSDEALAQIF
+465 GNAPSSDEALAQIF

-491 NIDLAG
+491 NIDLAR

-510 APPTVGFGTV
+510 APTVVGFGTV
-520 VKPPNDV
+520 VEPPNDA
-527 FGFPTASEHASE
+527 FGFPSASEHASE

-548 PLSADEQQLAS
+548 PLSADEQQLAG

-570 TGNPNLPRRVSFWL
+570 TGDPNLPRHSSFWL
-584 PFNFLGAVQG
+584 PFNFIGAVQD
-594 LVPGPRVP
+594 LVPGPRIP
-602 NPFFNFRLEHFC
+602 NPFFNFRQEHFC
-614 QIWQPFLAAETGQ
+614 GIWQPFIAAETGE

>member
-1 MKDDATPVMGG
+1 
-12 DYETPTMSALTS
+12 MS
-24 LCRPERNVPML
+24 RNML
-35 SHAALSRKAV
+35 SNAVPGRKA
-45 LTLAALLLAGAVAT
+45 LFTLAALFLAAAFAT

-70 SFTRVPSPSDPTA
+70 TFTGVPSPSDPAA

-88 GIRYAAAPVGAAR
+88 GIRYAAAPEGAAR
-101 WTPPQAPTAPRGTVL
+101 WTPPQPPTPPAGTVL
-116 AGLPGPAC
+116 ADFPGPAC

-141 LNVYVPATA
+141 LNVYVPATSK
-150 TPHSKLPAFLW
+150 PHSKLPVFLW
-161 IHGGALVSGTGA
+161 IHGGALVTGTGA

-184 NIIVVTINYRLGAL
+184 NIIVVTINYRLGGL
-198 GWLVEPGLLAQ
+198 GWLVEPGLIAQ
-209 TPSFFENLGDA
+209 TPSFFQNVGDA

-240 GFGGDAGKVTVGGE
+240 GFGGDARKVTVGGE

-261 SSNLVSTTTATGL
+261 SSNLASTTTAKGL
-274 FRSAI
+274 FRGAI

-285 MLHDVPSEAVYG
+285 MLHDVPSEVVYG

-305 AAVGCTQPNDA
+305 AVLGCTQPNDA
-316 ACLRT
+316 ACLRS
-321 ASVASILAAQGEVFG
+321 APVANILAAQGEVFG
-336 ANGISPDFGTK
+336 ANGISPDSGTK
-347 VLPRALQPA
+347 VLPGGLQQA
-356 FSAGQFIRVPVL
+356 FSTGEFIRVPVL

-378 FEPLDFPFASTL
+378 FEPLDFPFASTFP
-390 ANIQAAGGPANFDL
+390 NILAAGGPANFDL
-404 SNPNTLCAAEGS
+404 KNPNTFCEAEGS
-416 GAAAVCTYPQEI
+416 STPAVCTYPQEI
-428 NLVLGL
+428 NLFLGA

-442 TAGLDAVLADEYPL
+442 TAAFGAALADEYPL
-456 AHFPDPFLP
+456 AKFPDPFLP

-491 NIDLAG
+491 NIDLAR

-510 APPTVGFGTV
+510 APTVVGFGTV
-520 VKPPNDV
+520 VEPPNDA
-527 FGFPTASEHASE
+527 FGFPSASEHASE

-548 PLSADEQQLAS
+548 TLSADEQQLAG

-570 TGNPNLPRRVSFWL
+570 TGDPNLPRHSSFWL
-584 PFNFLGAVQG
+584 PFNFLGSVQG
-594 LVPGPRVP
+594 LRPGPKVP
-602 NPFFNFRLEHFC
+602 DPFFNFRQEHFC
-614 QIWQPFLAAETGQ
+614 GIWQPFIAAETGE

>member
-1 MKDDATPVMGG
+1 
-12 DYETPTMSALTS
+12 
-24 LCRPERNVPML
+24 ML
-35 SHAALSRKAV
+35 SNAAPRRKA
-45 LTLAALLLAGAVAT
+45 LLALATLFLAATVAT

-70 SFTRVPSPSDPTA
+70 TFTGVPSPSDPAA

-88 GIRYAAAPVGAAR
+88 GIRYAAAPEAAAR
-101 WTPPQAPTAPRGTVL
+101 WTPPQPPTPPTGTVL
-116 AGLPGPAC
+116 ADIPGPAC

-141 LNVYVPATA
+141 LNVYVPATT
-150 TPHSKLPAFLW
+150 TPHSKLPVFLW
-161 IHGGALVSGTGA
+161 IHGGALVTGTGA
-173 DYDPSVMVAEN
+173 DYDPSVMVEEN

-209 TPSFFENLGDA
+209 TPSFFQNVGDA
-220 GNYGLMDQ
+220 GDYGLMDQ
-228 QFALQWVQRNIA
+228 QFALQWVQRNIS
-240 GFGGDAGKVTVGGE
+240 GFGGEARKVTIGGE

-261 SSNLVSTTTATGL
+261 SSNLVSSTTAKGL

-279 VESGAY
+279 IESGAY
-285 MLHDVPSEAVYG
+285 MLHDVPSELVYG

-305 AAVGCTQPNDA
+305 AALGCTQPDDA
-316 ACLRT
+316 ACLRA
-321 ASVASILAAQGEVFG
+321 ASVANILTAQGEVFA

-356 FSAGQFIRVPVL
+356 FSTGEFIRVPVL

-378 FEPLDFPFASTL
+378 FEPLDFPFASTFPHIL
-390 ANIQAAGGPANFDL
+390 AAGGPANFDL
-404 SNPNTLCAAEGS
+404 SNPNTFCEAVGS
-416 GAAAVCTYPQEI
+416 STPAVCTYPQEI
-428 NLVLGL
+428 NLFLGV

-442 TAGLDAVLADEYPL
+442 TAAFGAALAEEYPL
-456 AHFPDPFLP
+456 ANFPDPFLP

-491 NIDLAG
+491 NIDLAR

-510 APPTVGFGTV
+510 APPTLGFGTAV
-520 VKPPNDV
+520 EPPNDV
-527 FGFPTASEHASE
+527 FGFPSASEHAAE

-548 PLSADEQQLAS
+548 PLSADEQQLAG
-559 EMKTYW
+559 EMKAYW

-570 TGNPNLPRRVSFWL
+570 TGDPNLPRHSSFWL
-584 PFNFLGAVQG
+584 PFNFFGSVQG
-594 LVPGPRVP
+594 LRPGPKVP
-602 NPFFNFRLEHFC
+602 DPFFNFRQEHFC
-614 QIWQPFLAAETGQ
+614 RTWQPFIAAEGGE

>member
-1 MKDDATPVMGG
+1 
-12 DYETPTMSALTS
+12 MSNYA
-24 LCRPERNVPML
+24 P
-35 SHAALSRKAV
+35 SRKVFLA
-45 LTLAALLLAGAVAT
+45 LAALFLIAAVAT

-70 SFTRVPSPSDPTA
+70 TFIGVPSPSDPTA

-88 GIRYAAAPVGAAR
+88 GIRYAAAPEGAAR
-101 WTPPQAPTAPRGTVL
+101 WTPPQPPTSPAGPVL
-116 AGLPGPAC
+116 ADFPGPAC

-141 LNVYVPATA
+141 LNVYAPATA
-150 TPHSKLPAFLW
+150 TPHSKLPVFLW

-198 GWLVEPGLLAQ
+198 GWLVESGLLAQ
-209 TPSFFENLGDA
+209 TPSFFQNVGDA
-220 GNYGLMDQ
+220 GDYGLMDQ
-228 QFALQWVQRNIA
+228 QFALQWVQRNIG
-240 GFGGDAGKVTVGGE
+240 GFGGDMRKVTVGGE

-261 SSNLVSTTTATGL
+261 SSNLVSTTTGKGL

-279 VESGAY
+279 IESGGY
-285 MLHDVPSEAVYG
+285 MLHDVPSELVYG
-297 AIFGAGFD
+297 GIFGAGFD
-305 AAVGCTQPNDA
+305 AALGCTPPNDA
-316 ACLRT
+316 GCLRE
-321 ASVASILAAQGEVFG
+321 ASVANILAAQGEVFG

-347 VLPRALQPA
+347 VLPLALQPA
-356 FSAGQFIRVPVL
+356 FSTGEFIRVPVL

-378 FEPLDFPFASTL
+378 FEPLDFPFASTFP
-390 ANIQAAGGPANFDL
+390 NILAAGGPANFDL
-404 SNPNTLCAAEGS
+404 SNPNSFCAEGS
-416 GAAAVCTYPQEI
+416 STPAVCTYPQEI
-428 NLVLGL
+428 NLFLGV

-442 TAGLDAVLADEYPL
+442 TAALSDALAVEYPL
-456 AHFPDPFLP
+456 ANFPDPFLP
-465 GDAPSSDEALAQIF
+465 GNAPSSDEALAQIF

-491 NIDLAG
+491 NIDLAR

-510 APPTVGFGTV
+510 APTVVGFGTV
-520 VKPPNDV
+520 VEPPNDA
-527 FGFPTASEHASE
+527 FGFPSASEHASE

-548 PLSADEQQLAS
+548 PLSADEQQLAG

-570 TGNPNLPRRVSFWL
+570 TGDPNLPRHSSFWL
-584 PFNFLGAVQG
+584 PFNFIGAVQD
-594 LVPGPRVP
+594 LVPGPRIP
-602 NPFFNFRLEHFC
+602 NPFFNFRQEHFC
-614 QIWQPFLAAETGQ
+614 GIWQPFIAAETGE